1 MAELLLTWDFVEENI
16 EIIFEKAKSDE
27 RVRQAL
33 EILYKHNP
41 KRFRDL
47 MDAWK
52 SKNFSEYLKK
62 WYPNLFKEY

>member
-41 KRFRDL
+41 ERFRDL